1 MKKPSNMAAYR
12 KVLSEK
18 QDLIRLREL
27 RIAQLENDLAAAK
40 RREEIMRKELDLA
53 RQSSQLSGNLLV
65 QVTAERDDW
74 KNAFKTISRLVK

>member
-1 MKKPSNMAAYR
+1 MKK
-12 KVLSEK
+12 ETT
-18 QDLIRLREL
+18 QTRLDNAVT
-27 RIAQLENDLAAAK
+27 RIFQLENDLAAAK